1 MTSECVLVTGASGF
15 TGRYV
20 CRELVCR
27 GYRVVGLG
35 ISNTVGIYTT
45 YDVDLRD
52 KVTLKEFVN
61 LVKPDY
67 VIHLA
72 GIASVDHANA
82 DDFYLINVIAT
93 RNLLEALMESNYD
106 VAKVI
111 LASSANVYGNQVSG
125 ILTEDMLAA
134 PVNDYAVSK
143 LCMEH
148 MAKLWVNDLPLI
160 IVRPFNYSGVG
171 QSDKFFIPKIVNSFK
186 RQDNKI
192 TLGNLDVS
200 RDFSDVRCVAE
211 IYADLLSVDNVNGLV
226 VNICSGKATQLRSI
240 IETCV
245 VKFEYQPDI
254 VVLDEYVRQN
264 EIHMLVGG
272 TSLLERLLPERS
284 FEFNLEELIEWM
296 ATE

>member
-1 MTSECVLVTGASGF
+1 M
-15 TGRYV
+15 
-20 CRELVCR
+20 
-27 GYRVVGLG
+27 
-35 ISNTVGIYTT
+35 
-45 YDVDLRD
+45 
-52 KVTLKEFVN
+52 
-61 LVKPDY
+61 
-67 VIHLA
+67 
-72 GIASVDHANA
+72 
-82 DDFYLINVIAT
+82 
-93 RNLLEALMESNYD
+93 
-106 VAKVI
+106 
-111 LASSANVYGNQVSG
+111 
-125 ILTEDMLAA
+125 
-134 PVNDYAVSK
+134 
-143 LCMEH
+143 
-148 MAKLWVNDLPLI
+148 
-160 IVRPFNYSGVG
+160 
-171 QSDKFFIPKIVNSFK
+171 
-186 RQDNKI
+186 
-192 TLGNLDVS
+192 DVS